1 MDCILSADTTNAI
14 MLFAWLLSAAIAG
27 HVFAVLSRQLR
38 QKVGPFSN
46 SNKWKVGNMVI
57 ALIAITVLL
66 VAWGVLMAAARQA
79 FC

>member
-1 MDCILSADTTNAI
+1 MDCMLSAGTTNAI
-14 MLFAWLLSAAIAG
+14 MLFTWLLAAVIAG

-46 SNKWKVGNMVI
+46 SNKWKVGSMAIGLVAI
-57 ALIAITVLL
+57 AVLL
-66 VAWGVLMAAARQA
+66 VSWGILMTAARQA

>member
-1 MDCILSADTTNAI
+1 MDCILSAGTTNAI

-46 SNKWKVGNMVI
+46 SNKWKVGNMAI
-57 ALIAITVLL
+57 GLIAIAVLM
-66 VAWGVLMAAARQA
+66 VAWGILMSAARQA